1 MLKTELDNEQVEMEN
16 TKATTV
22 EIMGREYRIRGAA
35 DEQYVREVAR
45 FVDAKLR
52 EVSQTASSPASDRVA
67 ILAAM
72 NIADELFQ
80 LRRASTDEMSAFAK
94 KAESLLDLLDDSL
107 SVDE

>member
-1 MLKTELDNEQVEMEN
+1 MET

-52 EVSQTASSPASDRVA
+52 EVSQGSASPPSDRVA

-80 LRRASTDEMSAFAK
+80 LRRAQDEEMSTIAK
-94 KAESLLDLLDDSL
+94 KAESLLELLDDRL
-107 SVDE
+107 AGDD